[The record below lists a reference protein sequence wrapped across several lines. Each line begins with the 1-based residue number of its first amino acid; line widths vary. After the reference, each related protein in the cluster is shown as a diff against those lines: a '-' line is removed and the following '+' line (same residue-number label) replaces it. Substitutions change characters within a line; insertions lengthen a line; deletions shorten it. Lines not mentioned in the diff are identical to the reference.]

1 MQHSQKNN
9 IEHGAAE
16 HRAYLYN
23 FALKHVRDAH
33 LADDLVQETLLA
45 ALQSASDYAA
55 RSTYRVWLTG
65 ILKHKM
71 LDAFR
76 ERGRH
81 LCLEDEAGD
90 NLLEHDPDS
99 FSLHQIAD
107 SLLPNPQK
115 AMELQQLLQGVDQ
128 ALHTMP
134 KSISAVFYAREIE
147 GESAQTV
154 SQRFAISEAN
164 VWVRVHR
171 ARKAMQTFLTSVG
184 LDERRPVS
192 VMARAQSQP
201 ALVAV

>member
-1 MQHSQKNN
+1 MQHSQDA
-9 IEHGAAE
+9 IAHPTAE

-23 FALKHVRDAH
+23 FALKHVRDSH

-45 ALQSASDYAA
+45 ALQCADDYAA

-115 AMELQQLLQGVDQ
+115 AMEMQQLLQGVDQ
-128 ALHTMP
+128 ALHAMP
-134 KSISAVFYAREIE
+134 KSISTVFYAREIE

-154 SQRFAISEAN
+154 SRRFAISEAN

-171 ARKAMQTFLTSVG
+171 ARKAMQTFLTAVG

-192 VMARAQSQP
+192 VMARGQSQP
-201 ALVAV
+201 ALATV

>member
-1 MQHSQKNN
+1 MQHSQDA
-9 IEHGAAE
+9 IAHPTAE

-23 FALKHVRDAH
+23 FAFKHVRDSH

-45 ALQSASDYAA
+45 ALQSANDYAA
-55 RSTYRVWLTG
+55 RSTYRVWLIG
-65 ILKHKM
+65 ILKHKI

-90 NLLEHDPDS
+90 NLLEHDPSS
-99 FSLHQIAD
+99 FSLHQIAG

-115 AMELQQLLQGVDQ
+115 AMEMQQLLQGVDQ
-128 ALHTMP
+128 ALHIMP

-154 SQRFAISEAN
+154 SRRFAISEAN

-171 ARKAMQTFLTSVG
+171 ARKAMQTFLTVVG
-184 LDERRPVS
+184 LDERRPVP
-192 VMARAQSQP
+192 VMPRRQSQP
-201 ALVAV
+201 ALATV